1 MQAVRPLCMATC
13 FHFRAGWREGCT
25 GCKPADHLC
34 AFADSIGWWPA
45 ALKVTI
51 PRDVTEQQALFEALE
66 RGGPRLVETMRMAM
80 AEVIDR
86 LAVAAA
92 KELMPQVAML
102 KWGDRSNANEPV
114 VAAHRSSPG
123 AQPGAAKEAISLTAV

>member
-1 MQAVRPLCMATC
+1 MATC

-51 PRDVTEQQALFEALE
+51 PRGVTEQQALFEALE
-66 RGGPRLVETMRMAM
+66 RGGPHLGETMRMAM

-92 KELMPQVAML
+92 KELMPQVATL
-102 KWGDRSNANEPV
+102 NREI
-114 VAAHRSSPG
+114 
-123 AQPGAAKEAISLTAV
+123 EAMQTSRLWRLTAPLQALSRVRPKRQSV

>member
-1 MQAVRPLCMATC
+1 MRNGDMLP
-13 FHFRAGWREGCT
+13 FRAGWREGCT

-51 PRDVTEQQALFEALE
+51 PRGVTEQQALFEALE
-66 RGGPRLVETMRMAM
+66 RGGPHLGETMRMAM